1 MATTGYTG
9 VMRRHHGR
17 RIGPGAPPFVATVA
31 IVARGDPRRRI
42 ARRAGKWRL
51 HWLQRLRFQ
60 PLEGRSLVTRRPP
73 TTGIMTLSPRP
84 HDGGGLTRPTVA
96 SRWLQMAT
104 NGYSRPG
111 TMGMPSPTT
120 ASPRAATG
128 LSPWEPPWRAG
139 QGQAANT
146 MCLGRTGD
154 NCDNGAISY
163 PRSGPALE
171 ASNEPEAPV

>member
-1 MATTGYTG
+1 
-9 VMRRHHGR
+9 
-17 RIGPGAPPFVATVA
+17 
-31 IVARGDPRRRI
+31 
-42 ARRAGKWRL
+42 
-51 HWLQRLRFQ
+51 
-60 PLEGRSLVTRRPP
+60 
-73 TTGIMTLSPRP
+73 
-84 HDGGGLTRPTVA
+84 
-96 SRWLQMAT
+96 
-104 NGYSRPG
+104 
-111 TMGMPSPTT
+111 MGMPSPTT

-154 NCDNGAISY
+154 NCDNGASSY